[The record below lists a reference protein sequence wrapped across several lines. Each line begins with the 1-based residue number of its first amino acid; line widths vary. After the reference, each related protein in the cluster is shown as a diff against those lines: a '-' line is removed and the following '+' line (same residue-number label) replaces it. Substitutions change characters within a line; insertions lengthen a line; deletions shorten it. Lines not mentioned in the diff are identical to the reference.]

1 MREAISLSRNG
12 FPAPNPHVGCVIV
25 RDGLVVGRGFHD
37 YAGGPHAEA
46 VALTDAGEAAEG
58 ADVYVTLEPCNH
70 TGRTP
75 PCAQALIRARVKR
88 VFIACLDPNPR
99 AAGGIQSLSET
110 GINVRVGL
118 LAEEAIA
125 ANRQFMSAVQ
135 MGRPVVTLKSA
146 VSLDSKIA
154 LVSGESKWITGPE
167 ARLAA
172 HRLRAESGSVLVGY
186 KTVMQD
192 DPELT
197 ARVPGVVNQPVRIV
211 VDPHCALRGGE
222 RVFNN
227 AAPTIHITTPQI
239 DLKSLLESLY
249 GRGIN
254 GVLVEGGA
262 GTIRRFVE
270 TGLVDRL
277 ELFVAPILMG
287 EGLNWTE
294 GLTFPTLA
302 ETPRLQ
308 IESVERLGSD
318 IQISAT
324 FLKMF

>member
-110 GINVRVGL
+110 GIKVRVGL
-118 LAEEAIA
+118 LAEEANA

-154 LVSGESKWITGPE
+154 LASGESKWITGPE

-211 VDPHCALRGGE
+211 VDPHCALHGGE
-222 RVFNN
+222 KVFNK

>member
-46 VALTDAGEAAEG
+46 VAITDAGEAAEG